1 VSVPEESLT
10 DTERRVVESLMELGE
25 PASGRRVA
33 AALRIS
39 PTTATTALGHLRQLG
54 LVESRVAG
62 RAVLWTV
69 REGAPSVVSLVRR
82 RRAGSSSPARAQGP
96 APADADRWEPVRP
109 ADAGR
114 STLTA
119 VVFTAIPP
127 EYDAVRR
134 QLGNCS
140 RVRTPIGTR
149 FEVGRIRGDRA
160 DWDVYL
166 AEIGMGNASS
176 AAEVMA
182 AAAAFDP
189 ALVLFV
195 GVAGGL
201 KPDDQARGDVVIA
214 ERVYNVHSGKH
225 AVGPGG
231 VSEVLSR
238 PVSLPT
244 SYRLTQLVR
253 EVARSGWQPQASTA
267 DRAPQAHLK
276 PIVAVEAVL
285 ADEDSELRQRI
296 AQRFNDAGAV
306 DMESYGV
313 YEAAHRT
320 EMPALAVRGLSDL
333 IGDKRAAEDHQWQP
347 RAAENAVAFVAALLR
362 HADDDD
368 LPPGRRPRP
377 RPPSSSRPVAAHEAE
392 RLASEGA
399 LDRLAP
405 NLRPWWRRL
414 RLTSP
419 AHADAALADL
429 ATRSESPIG
438 WLGRTRHRPPP
449 WLREDDNGDAWA
461 LLARFAASH
470 GSSHAT
476 YAHERAAEIAA
487 NAGWDTIAALH
498 RLAAAVS
505 RAEHPNADAVG
516 HDAQET
522 GRAHAL
528 RRLRT
533 EQSTVVGPLA
543 TFLSAA
549 VESDH
554 DETLN
559 TAGPALRVLGLD
571 PMRLGLPPTTT
582 KTNNEASEAALAEL
596 TETDPDVVAELRG
609 QVLLCLANLRLRD
622 DDTAAALRILALA
635 REVIPAAATP
645 LLFVARAHLQ
655 RVVGPAGQRSNVDDT
670 AAVLADVEQMA
681 LLARDRHRDWNGP
694 TAEALALA
702 GRARAQSGDFEGA
715 LRLLLPAPRGRA
727 TDREAADPAVREIA
741 SAAATFAGE
750 PLLAVELAAGVTDPV
765 ERHLL
770 RAVALSRAE
779 GMGDE
784 AERFYRAALDDVPG
798 TRADQLVRALLGIAR
813 LGAPITADA
822 KGNIADALARL
833 RRMNPE
839 AADLVEAT
847 AALHAGR
854 PRDAL
859 VLARQYPG
867 SVASMELA
875 AEAAAAAGQPEEAVR
890 VLERVGRER
899 GDNAL
904 LVQAMLLAAEA
915 GRRDDAERLSTTLL
929 TAADPATRRQ
939 ALQIRLE
946 AAGREGRWQDVADL
960 SRRLLDDEDL
970 RPADVNRA
978 VRDSYRWALAQ
989 AEFSL
994 GRPERA
1000 LATLQ
1005 APDPVVPRSRE
1016 EARLLLAVL
1025 HMTAADSSQG
1035 LEPHDV
1041 VTRALEVA
1049 AEWSGDEEV
1058 VAGSL
1063 GLAIMTAAK
1072 IPLPDQLLVRL
1083 RTLQEEYFAR
1093 FPDPK
1098 TLQRIDVG
1106 EDLGGLVQHMKETM
1120 APGTEALQDLARRVW
1135 LGVYPLAFFTDVTHR
1150 SYAETLIKRTLGCR
1164 VIAGDPS
1171 VADQQ
1176 RTAVR
1181 DALAGGSVVM
1191 DTSALHLLGHTGV
1204 ADTRLTAQFAR
1215 IILPASLRDDVLR
1228 ANAGLAV
1235 RSVGT
1240 LWWDSAQQRPA
1251 LTEFPPEVVDGW
1263 AVEAQE
1269 LVDRLSLVDV
1279 VADPVGRPEG
1289 IFDAALLLAK
1299 DQQLPLW
1306 ADDLAL
1312 RQVAGSAGIRAFGTL
1327 DLIGV
1332 LVESG
1337 ALAGEDEDR
1346 ALDVLAEAGAV
1357 DLPVLDRLVEFARD
1371 AGWRSDGY
1379 AALLLA
1385 RPRSW
1390 IPPGVGF
1397 ARYRALIGAL
1407 PPDTNEMSLPQWA
1420 EAAATGLAWASPP
1433 PARPR
1438 AIATLLAWTV
1448 LNKPTEAVLP
1458 ALVDAGQRVQEASAP
1473 DGDVL
1478 AHLVAIL
1485 AETISEIAGPA
1496 KTGIVMTRLL
1506 GSLDDQRRAAAMR
1519 LFLRG
1524 SPVPVTGTDGTPAAH
1539 WAARP
1544 RRCHPE
1550 ASLL

>member
-1 VSVPEESLT
+1 MEFEEPT
-10 DTERRVVESLMELGE
+10 
-25 PASGRRVA
+25 SGRRVA

-39 PTTATTALGHLRQLG
+39 PTTATTALGRLRELG
-54 LVESRVAG
+54 LVESRPAG

-69 REGAPSVVSLVRR
+69 REGTPSVMSLFRR
-82 RRAGSSSPARAQGP
+82 RRAGSSGPARAQGP

-109 ADAGR
+109 GDAGR

-119 VVFTAIPP
+119 VVFTAIPL

-134 QLGNCS
+134 QLGSCS
-140 RVRTPIGTR
+140 RARTPIGTR

-166 AEIGMGNASS
+166 AEIGMGNAGS
-176 AAEVMA
+176 AAEIM

-225 AVGPGG
+225 AAGPGG
-231 VSEVLSR
+231 ASEVLSR

-253 EVARSGWQPQASTA
+253 EVARSRWHPQAVPTA
-267 DRAPQAHLK
+267 GRAPQAHLK
-276 PIVAVEAVL
+276 PIVAGEVVL

-320 EMPALAVRGLSDL
+320 ETPVLAVRGLSDL

-347 RAAENAVAFVAALLR
+347 RAAGNAAAFAVALLR

-368 LPPGRRPRP
+368 FPPGRRVPP
-377 RPPSSSRPVAAHEAE
+377 RPPSSSRPVAAPEAE
-392 RLASEGA
+392 RLASEEA
-399 LDRLAP
+399 LERLAP

-414 RLTSP
+414 RLSSP
-419 AHADAALADL
+419 ARADAALADL
-429 ATRSESPIG
+429 ATRSESPTG
-438 WLGRTRHRPPP
+438 WLGRTRHRPPA

-470 GSSHAT
+470 GSPHAT

-487 NAGWDTIAALH
+487 NAGLDTIAALH

-516 HDAQET
+516 GDAQDAD
-522 GRAHAL
+522 RAEVLH
-528 RRLRT
+528 RLRA
-533 EQSTVVGPLA
+533 EQTTVVGPLA
-543 TFLSAA
+543 AFLCAA
-549 VESDH
+549 VEGDH
-554 DETLN
+554 DGTLSA
-559 TAGPALRVLGLD
+559 AGPALRVLGVD
-571 PMRLGLPPTTT
+571 PVSLGLPPTTT
-582 KTNNEASEAALAEL
+582 KIDDEAGEAALAEL
-596 TETDPDVVAELRG
+596 AETDPDVVAELRS
-609 QVLLCLANLRLRD
+609 QVLLYLANLRLMD
-622 DDTAAALRILALA
+622 DDTDAALRILALA
-635 REVIPAAATP
+635 REVVPAATMP
-645 LLFVARAHLQ
+645 LLLIARAHLQ
-655 RVVGPAGQRSNVDDT
+655 RVAGPGQRSNVDDT
-670 AAVLADVEQMA
+670 AAVLADVEQLA
-681 LLARDRHRDWNGP
+681 LLARDRRRDWNGP

-702 GRARAQSGDFEGA
+702 GRARAQSGDFAGVV
-715 LRLLLPAPRGRA
+715 RLLLPPPRGRA
-727 TDREAADPAVREIA
+727 TDREAADPAVLEVA
-741 SAAATFAGE
+741 SAAATYAGE

-770 RAVALSRAE
+770 RAVALSQAE

-784 AERFYRAALDDVPG
+784 AERSYRAALESVPD
-798 TRADQLVRALLGIAR
+798 TRSDQLVRALLGMAR

-833 RRMNPE
+833 RRMDPG
-839 AADLVEAT
+839 AADLVEAS
-847 AALHAGR
+847 AALRAGR

-859 VLARQYPG
+859 VLARQYPE
-867 SVASMELA
+867 SVAAMELA
-875 AEAAAAAGQPEEAVR
+875 AEAAAAAGQPEEAIR

-899 GDNAL
+899 GDNTL
-904 LVQAMLLAAEA
+904 LVQAMLLAADA
-915 GRRDDAERLSTTLL
+915 GRRDDAERLSTMLL
-929 TAADPATRRQ
+929 TAADPAARRQ
-939 ALQIRLE
+939 ALQIRLQ
-946 AAGREGRWQDVADL
+946 AAGQEGRWQDVVDL

-970 RPADVNRA
+970 EPADVNRA

-989 AEFSL
+989 AEFNL

-1000 LATLQ
+1000 LTALQ
-1005 APDPVVPRSRE
+1005 TPDAVVPRSRE

-1025 HMTAADSSQG
+1025 HTTAADSSQG
-1035 LEPHDV
+1035 PEPQDV

-1049 AEWSGDEEV
+1049 AEWSGDEEI
-1058 VAGSL
+1058 VAGAL

-1083 RTLQEEYFAR
+1083 RTLQEDYFTR

-1106 EDLGGLVQHMKETM
+1106 EDLVGLVQHMKETM
-1120 APGTEALQDLARRVW
+1120 APQAEALQDVARRVW
-1135 LGVYPLAFFTDVTHR
+1135 LGVYPLAFLTDVTHR
-1150 SYAETLIKRTLGCR
+1150 SYAEMLITRALGCR

-1171 VADQQ
+1171 VADRQ
-1176 RTAVR
+1176 RIAAR
-1181 DALAGGSVVM
+1181 DALAGGSVVV

-1228 ANAGLAV
+1228 ANVGLAV

-1240 LWWDSAQQRPA
+1240 LWWDSTQQRPA
-1251 LTEFPPEVVDGW
+1251 LTEFPPEVADGW
-1263 AVEAQE
+1263 AVEAQA

-1279 VADPVGRPEG
+1279 VADQVGQPEG
-1289 IFDAALLLAK
+1289 IFDSALRLAK

-1312 RQVAGSAGIRAFGTL
+1312 RQVAESAGIYAFGTL

-1337 ALAGEDEDR
+1337 ALAGEDKDR
-1346 ALDVLAEAGAV
+1346 ALDVLAKEGAV

-1371 AGWRSDGY
+1371 TGWKPDGY

-1390 IPPGVGF
+1390 IPPEAGF
-1397 ARYRALIGAL
+1397 ARYKALIGAL
-1407 PPDTNEMSLPQWA
+1407 PQDTDDTSLAQWA
-1420 EAAATGLAWASPP
+1420 EAAATGLAWSGPP

-1458 ALVDAGQRVQEASAP
+1458 ALLDAGQRVQKATAP

-1485 AETISEIAGPA
+1485 AETISQVEGPA

-1506 GSLDDQRRAAAMR
+1506 GSLDEERRTAAMQ
-1519 LFLRG
+1519 LFL
-1524 SPVPVTGTDGTPAAH
+1524 SP
-1539 WAARP
+1539 P
-1544 RRCHPE
+1544 RSPT
-1550 ASLL
+1550 

>member
-1 VSVPEESLT
+1 MT
-10 DTERRVVESLMELGE
+10 DTERRVVESLMEFGE

-39 PTTATTALGHLRQLG
+39 PTTATTALGRLRKLG

-69 REGAPSVVSLVRR
+69 REDAPSVVRLLRR
-82 RRAGSSSPARAQGP
+82 RRAGSSSPARPQGP
-96 APADADRWEPVRP
+96 APADADRWEP
-109 ADAGR
+109 AGSGDAGR
-114 STLTA
+114 SMLTA

-127 EYDAVRR
+127 EYDAVRK
-134 QLGNCS
+134 QLGSCS
-140 RVRTPIGTR
+140 RARTPIGTR

-166 AEIGMGNASS
+166 AEIGMGNAGS

-201 KPDDQARGDVVIA
+201 KPNDQAQGDVVIA

-225 AVGPGG
+225 ATGPDGAP
-231 VSEVLSR
+231 EVLSR

-244 SYRLTQLVR
+244 SHRLTQLVR
-253 EVARSGWQPQASTA
+253 EVARSQWQPQAVLTA
-267 DRAPQAHLK
+267 GRAPQAHLK
-276 PIVAVEAVL
+276 PIVAGEVVL
-285 ADEDSELRQRI
+285 ADQDSDLRQRI

-320 EMPALAVRGLSDL
+320 ETPVLAVRGLSDL

-347 RAAENAVAFVAALLR
+347 RAAANAATFAVALLR

-368 LPPGRRPRP
+368 FPPGRRVPP
-377 RPPSSSRPVAAHEAE
+377 RPPSSPRPVAAPEAE

-414 RLTSP
+414 RLSSP
-419 AHADAALADL
+419 ARADAALADL

-438 WLGRTRHRPPP
+438 WLGRTRHRPPS

-470 GSSHAT
+470 GSPHAT
-476 YAHERAAEIAA
+476 YAYERAAELAA

-505 RAEHPNADAVG
+505 LAEHPNADAVG
-516 HDAQET
+516 GDPQDA
-522 GRAHAL
+522 GRAEVL
-528 RRLRT
+528 RRLRA
-533 EQSTVVGPLA
+533 EQTTVVGPLA
-543 TFLSAA
+543 AFLCAA
-549 VESDH
+549 VEDDR

-559 TAGPALRVLGLD
+559 AAGPALRVLGLD
-571 PMRLGLPPTTT
+571 PVNLGLPPTTT
-582 KTNNEASEAALAEL
+582 RINTEASEAALAEL
-596 TETDPDVVAELRG
+596 AETDPDVVAELRS
-609 QVLLCLANLRLRD
+609 QILLYLANLRLTD
-622 DDTAAALRILALA
+622 DDTDAALRILALA
-635 REVIPAAATP
+635 REMVPAATTP
-645 LLFVARAHLQ
+645 LLLIARAHLQ
-655 RVVGPAGQRSNVDDT
+655 RVAGPTGQRSNVDDT

-681 LLARDRHRDWNGP
+681 LLARDRRRDWHGP

-715 LRLLLPAPRGRA
+715 LRLLLPPPRGHA

-741 SAAATFAGE
+741 SAAATYAGE
-750 PLLAVELAAGVTDPV
+750 SLLAVELAAGVTDPV

-784 AERFYRAALDDVPG
+784 AERSYRAALENVPD
-798 TRADQLVRALLGIAR
+798 TRPDQLVRALLGMAR
-813 LGAPITADA
+813 LGTPITADA

-833 RRMNPE
+833 RRMDPE
-839 AADLVEAT
+839 AADLVEAS

-859 VLARQYPG
+859 VLARQYPE
-867 SVASMELA
+867 SVAAMELA
-875 AEAAAAAGQPEEAVR
+875 AEAAAAAGQPEEAIR

-899 GDNAL
+899 GDNTL
-904 LVQAMLLAAEA
+904 LVQAMLLAADA
-915 GRRDDAERLSTTLL
+915 GRRDDAERLSTRLL

-939 ALQIRLE
+939 ALQTRLQ

-960 SRRLLDDEDL
+960 SRCLLDEEDL
-970 RPADVNRA
+970 GSADVNRA
-978 VRDSYRWALAQ
+978 VNDSYRWALAQ
-989 AEFSL
+989 AEFNL

-1000 LATLQ
+1000 LAALQ
-1005 APDPVVPRSRE
+1005 APDPVVPRNRE
-1016 EARLLLAVL
+1016 EARLLLGVL
-1025 HMTAADSSQG
+1025 HATAADSSQG
-1035 LEPHDV
+1035 LAPQDM

-1049 AEWSGDEEV
+1049 AEWSGDEEIM
-1058 VAGSL
+1058 AGSL

-1083 RTLQEEYFAR
+1083 GTLQEDYFAR

-1106 EDLGGLVQHMKETM
+1106 EDLDGLVQHMKETV
-1120 APGTEALQDLARRVW
+1120 APETEALQDLARRVW
-1135 LGVYPLAFFTDVTHR
+1135 LGIYPLAFFTDVTHR
-1150 SYAETLIKRTLGCR
+1150 SYAELLITRALGCR
-1164 VIAGDPS
+1164 IIAGDPS

-1176 RTAVR
+1176 RTAAR
-1181 DALAGGSVVM
+1181 DALVGGGVVI

-1251 LTEFPPEVVDGW
+1251 LTQFPPEVADDW
-1263 AVEAQE
+1263 AVEAQT

-1312 RQVAGSAGIRAFGTL
+1312 RQVAGSAGVRAFGTL

-1346 ALDVLAEAGAV
+1346 ALDVLAKGGAV
-1357 DLPVLDRLVEFARD
+1357 DLPVLDRLVDFARD
-1371 AGWRSDGY
+1371 AGWKPDGY

-1390 IPPGVGF
+1390 IPPEVGF
-1397 ARYRALIGAL
+1397 ARYKALIGAL
-1407 PPDTNEMSLPQWA
+1407 PQDTDDTSLAHWA
-1420 EAAATGLAWASPP
+1420 EAAATGLAWSSPP

-1458 ALVDAGQRVQEASAP
+1458 ALLDAGQRLQKATAP

-1478 AHLVAIL
+1478 PHLVAIL
-1485 AETISEIAGPA
+1485 AETISQVEGPA

-1506 GSLDDQRRAAAMR
+1506 GSLDDQRRTAAMR
-1519 LFLRG
+1519 LFLRPPR
-1524 SPVPVTGTDGTPAAH
+1524 SPA
-1539 WAARP
+1539 
-1544 RRCHPE
+1544 
-1550 ASLL
+1550 

>member
-33 AALRIS
+33 GVLRIS
-39 PTTATTALGHLRQLG
+39 PTTATTALGHLRELG
-54 LVESRVAG
+54 LVESRPAG

-69 REGAPSVVSLVRR
+69 REDAPSLVRLFGR
-82 RRAGSSSPARAQGP
+82 HRAGSSSPARAQGP
-96 APADADRWEPVRP
+96 APADADRWEPVGSG
-109 ADAGR
+109 DAGR

-119 VVFTAIPP
+119 VVFTAIPQ

-134 QLGNCS
+134 QLGSCS
-140 RVRTPIGTR
+140 RARTPIGTR

-166 AEIGMGNASS
+166 AEIGMGNAGS

-225 AVGPGG
+225 ASGPDGA
-231 VSEVLSR
+231 SEVLSR

-244 SYRLTQLVR
+244 SHRLTQLVR
-253 EVARSGWQPQASTA
+253 EVARSRWQPQAPTPG
-267 DRAPQAHLK
+267 RAPQTHLK
-276 PIVAVEAVL
+276 PIVASEAVL

-320 EMPALAVRGLSDL
+320 ETPVLAVRGLSDL
-333 IGDKRAAEDHQWQP
+333 VGDKRAAEDRQWQP
-347 RAAENAVAFVAALLR
+347 RAAANAAAFAVALLSR
-362 HADDDD
+362 ADDGDF
-368 LPPGRRPRP
+368 PPGRRV
-377 RPPSSSRPVAAHEAE
+377 PPQPPNSARPVAAPEAE

-399 LDRLAP
+399 LDRLPPA
-405 NLRPWWRRL
+405 LRPWWRRL

-419 AHADAALADL
+419 ARAAAALADL
-429 ATRSESPIG
+429 AARSESPIG

-449 WLREDDNGDAWA
+449 WLREDDHGDAWA

-470 GSSHAT
+470 GSPHAT
-476 YAHERAAEIAA
+476 YAHQRAAETAA
-487 NAGWDTIAALH
+487 NTGSDTIAALH

-516 HDAQET
+516 GDAQDAS
-522 GRAHAL
+522 RAEAV
-528 RRLRT
+528 RRLRA
-533 EQSTVVGPLA
+533 EQNTVVGPLA
-543 TFLSAA
+543 AFLCAA
-549 VESDH
+549 VEGDH
-554 DETLN
+554 DETLSA
-559 TAGPALRVLGLD
+559 AGPALRVLGLD
-571 PMRLGLPPTTT
+571 PVSLGLPPTATRIDD
-582 KTNNEASEAALAEL
+582 EACAALAEL
-596 TETDPDVVAELRG
+596 AETDPDVVTELRG
-609 QVLLCLANLRLRD
+609 QVLLSLANLRLLD
-622 DDTAAALRILALA
+622 DDTDAALRILALA
-635 REVIPAAATP
+635 REAVPAGTAP
-645 LLFVARAHLQ
+645 LLLTARAHLQ
-655 RVVGPAGQRSNVDDT
+655 RVAGPTGQGSNVDDT

-681 LLARDRHRDWNGP
+681 LLARDRRRDWNGP

-702 GRARAQSGDFEGA
+702 GRARAQSGDFAGA
-715 LRLLLPAPRGRA
+715 LRLLFPSPRGRA
-727 TDREAADPAVREIA
+727 TDREAADPAVREVA

-750 PLLAVELAAGVTDPV
+750 PLLAVELASGVTDPV

-770 RAVALSRAE
+770 RAVALSQAE
-779 GMGDE
+779 GMADE
-784 AERFYRAALDDVPG
+784 AERSYRAALENVPDA
-798 TRADQLVRALLGIAR
+798 RPDQLVRVLLGMAR

-822 KGNIADALARL
+822 KGTIADALARL
-833 RRMNPE
+833 RRMDPE
-839 AADLVEAT
+839 AADLVEAS
-847 AALHAGR
+847 AALRAGH

-859 VLARQYPG
+859 VLARQYPE
-867 SVASMELA
+867 SVAAMEVA
-875 AEAAAAAGQPEEAVR
+875 AEAAAAAGHPDEAIR

-899 GDNAL
+899 GDNTL
-904 LVQAMLLAAEA
+904 LVQAMLLAADA
-915 GRRDDAERLSTTLL
+915 GRRDDAERLSTRLL

-939 ALQIRLE
+939 ALQTRLQ

-970 RPADVNRA
+970 EPAEVNRA

-989 AEFSL
+989 AEFHL
-994 GRPERA
+994 RRPQRA
-1000 LATLQ
+1000 LAALQ
-1005 APDPVVPRSRE
+1005 APDPLVPRSRE

-1025 HMTAADSSQG
+1025 HTVGTDSTQG
-1035 LEPHDV
+1035 LAPHDV

-1049 AEWSGDEEV
+1049 AEWPGDEEI
-1058 VAGSL
+1058 VAGCL
-1063 GLAIMTAAK
+1063 GLAMMTATK

-1083 RTLQEEYFAR
+1083 RMLQEDYFAR

-1098 TLQRIDVG
+1098 TLQRIDLG
-1106 EDLGGLVQHMKETM
+1106 EDLAGLVQHMKEAM
-1120 APGTEALQDLARRVW
+1120 APQAEALQDLARRVW
-1135 LGVYPLAFFTDVTHR
+1135 LGVYPLAFLADVTHR
-1150 SYAETLIKRTLGCR
+1150 SYAELLITRALGCR

-1171 VADQQ
+1171 VGDQQ
-1176 RTAVR
+1176 RSAAR
-1181 DALAGGSVVM
+1181 DALAGGIVAM

-1240 LWWDSAQQRPA
+1240 LWWDSAKQRPA
-1251 LTEFPPEVVDGW
+1251 LTEFPPEVADGW
-1263 AVEAQE
+1263 AAEAQT
-1269 LVDRLSLVDV
+1269 LVDRLALVDV
-1279 VADPVGRPEG
+1279 VADPVGRPER

-1299 DQQLPLW
+1299 DVLVPLW

-1312 RQVAGSAGIRAFGTL
+1312 RQVAESAGVRAFGTL

-1337 ALAGEDEDR
+1337 ALAREDEDR
-1346 ALDVLAEAGAV
+1346 ALDVLAGAGAV
-1357 DLPVLDRLVEFARD
+1357 DLPVLDRLVEFARN
-1371 AGWRSDGY
+1371 AGWKPDGY

-1390 IPPGVGF
+1390 IPPSAGF

-1407 PPDTNEMSLPQWA
+1407 PRDTDETLLAQWA

-1458 ALVDAGQRVQEASAP
+1458 ALLDAGQRVQQAAAP

-1478 AHLVAIL
+1478 PPLVAIL
-1485 AETISEIAGPA
+1485 AETISQVEGPA

-1506 GSLDDQRRAAAMR
+1506 GSLDEERRTAAMQ
-1519 LFLRG
+1519 LFL
-1524 SPVPVTGTDGTPAAH
+1524 SP
-1539 WAARP
+1539 P
-1544 RRCHPE
+1544 RSPT
-1550 ASLL
+1550 

>member
-1 VSVPEESLT
+1 VSLT
-10 DTERRVVESLMELGE
+10 DTERRVVESLMEFGE
-25 PASGRRVA
+25 SASGRRVA
-33 AALRIS
+33 GALRIS
-39 PTTATTALGHLRQLG
+39 PTTATTALGHLRELG

-69 REGAPSVVSLVRR
+69 RKDAPSVVRLFRR

-96 APADADRWEPVRP
+96 APADADRWEPVGSG
-109 ADAGR
+109 DAGR

-119 VVFTAIPP
+119 VVFTAIPE

-134 QLGNCS
+134 QLGSCS
-140 RVRTPIGTR
+140 RARSPIGTR
-149 FEVGRIRGDRA
+149 FEVGRIRGDRV

-166 AEIGMGNASS
+166 TEIGMGNAGS

-231 VSEVLSR
+231 ASEVLSR
-238 PVSLPT
+238 PMSLPT
-244 SYRLTQLVR
+244 SHRLIQLVR
-253 EVARSGWQPQASTA
+253 EVARSEWQPQALPTA
-267 DRAPQAHLK
+267 GRAPQAHLK
-276 PIVAVEAVL
+276 PIVAGEVVL
-285 ADEDSELRQRI
+285 ADEDSKLRQRI
-296 AQRFNDAGAV
+296 AERFNDAGAV

-320 EMPALAVRGLSDL
+320 ETPALAVRGLSDL
-333 IGDKRAAEDHQWQP
+333 VGDKRPAEDHQWQP
-347 RAAENAVAFVAALLR
+347 RAAANAAAFAVALLR

-368 LPPGRRPRP
+368 FPPGRHVPP
-377 RPPSSSRPVAAHEAE
+377 RPPSSPRQGAAPEAE

-399 LDRLAP
+399 LERLAP

-414 RLTSP
+414 RLGSP
-419 AHADAALADL
+419 ARADTALADL
-429 ATRSESPIG
+429 AIRSESPIG

-449 WLREDDNGDAWA
+449 WLREDDNGGAWA

-470 GSSHAT
+470 GSPHAT
-476 YAHERAAEIAA
+476 YAHERAAELAA

-505 RAEHPNADAVG
+505 HGEHPNAHAADRDAP
-516 HDAQET
+516 DT
-522 GRAHAL
+522 GRAEAI
-528 RRLRT
+528 RRLRA
-533 EQSTVVGPLA
+533 ELGTVVGPLA
-543 TFLSAA
+543 AFFSAA
-549 VESDH
+549 VKGDRGGTVSA
-554 DETLN
+554 
-559 TAGPALRVLGLD
+559 AGPALRVLGLD
-571 PMRLGLPPTTT
+571 PVSLGLPTTT
-582 KTNNEASEAALAEL
+582 RIDDEASEAALAEL
-596 TETDPDVVAELRG
+596 AETDPDVVAELRS
-609 QVLLCLANLRLRD
+609 QILLHLANLRLMD
-622 DDTAAALRILALA
+622 DDTDAALRILALA
-635 REVIPAAATP
+635 REMVPAATTP
-645 LLFVARAHLQ
+645 LLLIARAHLQ
-655 RVVGPAGQRSNVDDT
+655 RIAGPTGQRSNIDDT

-681 LLARDRHRDWNGP
+681 LLARDRRRDWNGP

-715 LRLLLPAPRGRA
+715 LRLLLPPPRGRA

-741 SAAATFAGE
+741 SAAATYAGE

-770 RAVALSRAE
+770 RAVALSGAE

-784 AERFYRAALDDVPG
+784 AERSYRAALENVPD
-798 TRADQLVRALLGIAR
+798 TRPDQLVRALLGMAR
-813 LGAPITADA
+813 LGTPITADA
-822 KGNIADALARL
+822 EGNIADALARL
-833 RRMNPE
+833 RRMDPE
-839 AADLVEAT
+839 ATDLVEAS

-859 VLARQYPG
+859 VLARQYPQ
-867 SVASMELA
+867 SVAAMELA
-875 AEAAAAAGQPEEAVR
+875 AEAAAAAGHPEEAIR

-899 GDNAL
+899 GDNSL

-915 GRRDDAERLSTTLL
+915 GRRDDAERLSTLLL

-939 ALQIRLE
+939 ALQTRLQ
-946 AAGREGRWQDVADL
+946 AAGQGGRWQDVADL

-970 RPADVNRA
+970 EPAEVNRA
-978 VRDSYRWALAQ
+978 VRDSYRWMLAQ
-989 AEFSL
+989 AEFNL

-1000 LATLQ
+1000 LAALQ

-1025 HMTAADSSQG
+1025 HTTGTDSSQE
-1035 LEPHDV
+1035 LDPQDIV
-1041 VTRALEVA
+1041 MRALEVA
-1049 AEWSGDEEV
+1049 AEWSGDEEI

-1063 GLAIMTAAK
+1063 GLALMTTANM
-1072 IPLPDQLLVRL
+1072 PLPDQLVVRL
-1083 RTLQEEYFAR
+1083 RALQEDYFAR

-1098 TLQRIDVG
+1098 TLQRIEVG
-1106 EDLGGLVQHMKETM
+1106 EDLDGLVQHMKETM
-1120 APGTEALQDLARRVW
+1120 APQAEALQDIARRVW
-1135 LGVYPLAFFTDVTHR
+1135 LGVYPLAFLTDVTHR
-1150 SYAETLIKRTLGCR
+1150 SYAEMLITRALGCR

-1171 VADQQ
+1171 VGDLQ
-1176 RTAVR
+1176 RTAAR
-1181 DALAGGSVVM
+1181 DALAGGIVAM
-1191 DTSALHLLGHTGV
+1191 DTSALHLLGHIGV
-1204 ADTRLTAQFAR
+1204 ADTRLTAQFDR

-1228 ANAGLAV
+1228 ASAGLAV

-1240 LWWDSAQQRPA
+1240 LWWDSAQQRPV
-1251 LTEFPPEVVDGW
+1251 LTEFPPEVADGW
-1263 AVEAQE
+1263 AMEAQT
-1269 LVDRLSLVDV
+1269 LVDRLALVDV
-1279 VADPVGRPEG
+1279 VADPVGRPET

-1299 DQQLPLW
+1299 DVLVPLW
-1306 ADDLAL
+1306 TDDLAL
-1312 RQVAGSAGIRAFGTL
+1312 RQVAGSDGVRAFGTL

-1337 ALAGEDEDR
+1337 VLAREDEDR
-1346 ALDVLAEAGAV
+1346 ALDVLVKAGAV

-1371 AGWRSDGY
+1371 AGWKPDGY

-1390 IPPGVGF
+1390 IPPEAGF
-1397 ARYRALIGAL
+1397 GRYKALIEAL
-1407 PPDTNEMSLPQWA
+1407 PQDIDDTSLAQWA

-1438 AIATLLAWTV
+1438 AIATLLAWTI

-1458 ALVDAGQRVQEASAP
+1458 ALLDAGQRVQKATAP

-1478 AHLVAIL
+1478 PHLVAIL
-1485 AETISEIAGPA
+1485 ADTISQVEGPA
-1496 KTGIVMTRLL
+1496 KTAIVMTRLL
-1506 GSLDDQRRAAAMR
+1506 GSLDDKRRTAAMR
-1519 LFLRG
+1519 LFL
-1524 SPVPVTGTDGTPAAH
+1524 SPQRSPT
-1539 WAARP
+1539 
-1544 RRCHPE
+1544 
-1550 ASLL
+1550 